1 MNEELCR
8 DIERF
13 VEENEKAIFEDI
25 AWLVAVN
32 SENGPAEPGK
42 PFGAGPAEALE
53 RGLAIAKRMGLAAE
67 NCEGR
72 IGYAQLGEG
81 DKACRDYLATITE
94 RPVSLRAEIPQG
106 AADPPALSRA
116 RPAGRE

>member
-72 IGYAQLGEG
+72 IGYA
-81 DKACRDYLATITE
+81 
-94 RPVSLRAEIPQG
+94 PVSLRAEIPQG